1 MISVLIV
8 KPFEGESIKQPES
21 RFHLIKP
28 NTGAYQVLTLGVHL
42 EITKEAARRLMIEK
56 QGITSFPESVSK
68 TRVYDTIDSLGCL
81 QIDTISVIDRAH
93 YLTLWSRLGNY
104 EKKHL
109 DELAY
114 KDKKLFEYWAHAAC
128 FVPFKDY
135 RFYLHAMDVRKNE
148 MKQRFIKRT
157 GKDVEMLD
165 AVLAR
170 IKDEGAL
177 SSKDFD
183 GPKRKGGWWN
193 RKNEKMAMD
202 YMYGAG
208 VLMVSDRVN
217 FQRYYDLPEN
227 VLPPSIDTNPPS
239 EDERLDYFFNKTM
252 ECLGVVKAEDFR
264 KYYHHHSIKLG
275 LSRKQVDDRLK
286 GMEGVIQCE
295 LEGDKEAHYILE
307 EDTSRLDE
315 TKNFVFDDVRLMIYF
330 DNMMWNRERVEHL
343 TGFVPKLEI
352 YVPTDKRVYG
362 YYTLPI
368 LYGDTLVARIEPK
381 MDRKEK
387 KLIIRGYWK
396 EEGFNETDDYRDK
409 LERNVENFAAF
420 HGADEIEW
428 LS

>member
-1 MISVLIV
+1 MEV
-8 KPFEGESIKQPES
+8 
-21 RFHLIKP
+21 
-28 NTGAYQVLTLGVHL
+28 
-42 EITKEAARRLMIEK
+42 TKEAARRLMIEK

-68 TRVYDTIDSLGCL
+68 TKVYDTIDSLGCL
-81 QIDTISVIDRAH
+81 QIDTISVIERAH

-104 EKKHL
+104 EKNHL

-114 KDKKLFEYWAHAAC
+114 KDKKLFEYWAHAAS

-135 RFYLHAMDVRKNE
+135 RFYLHAMDVRKDE
-148 MKQRFIKRT
+148 MKQRFVKRT
-157 GKDVEMLD
+157 GKDVEVLD
-165 AVLAR
+165 TVLAR

-177 SSKDFD
+177 SSKDFE

-193 RKNEKMAMD
+193 RKTEKMAMD

-208 VLMVSDRVN
+208 VLMVSERIN

-227 VLPPSIDTNPPS
+227 VLPSSIETTPPS
-239 EDERLDYFFNKTM
+239 ENERLDYFFNKTM
-252 ECLGVVKAEDFR
+252 DCLGVVKAEDFR

-286 GMEGVIQCE
+286 EMDGVEKCS
-295 LEGDKEAHYILE
+295 LEGDKEPHYILE
-307 EDTSRLDE
+307 NDTSKLDE
-315 TKNFVFDDVRLMIYF
+315 TKDFAFDDVRLMIYF

-352 YVPTDKRVYG
+352 YVPTDQRVYG
-362 YYTLPI
+362 YYTLPV
-368 LYGDTLVARIEPK
+368 LFGDTLVARIEPK

>member
-1 MISVLIV
+1 M
-8 KPFEGESIKQPES
+8 
-21 RFHLIKP
+21 
-28 NTGAYQVLTLGVHL
+28 TLGVVL
-42 EITKEAARRLMIEK
+42 NITKQAARRLMIEK
-56 QGITSFPESVSK
+56 QGINSFPESVSK
-68 TRVYDTIDSLGCL
+68 ENVYETIDSLGCL
-81 QIDTISVIDRAH
+81 QIDTISVVERAH

-114 KDKKLFEYWAHAAC
+114 KDKRLFETWAHAAC

-135 RFYLHAMDVRKNE
+135 RYYLHAMNVRKDE
-148 MKQRFIKRT
+148 MKARFVKRS
-157 GKDVEMLD
+157 GKDVELLD
-165 AVLAR
+165 SVLDR
-170 IKDEGAL
+170 IKDEGPL
-177 SSKDFD
+177 CSKDFD

-193 RKNEKMAMD
+193 RKAEKLAMD
-202 YMYGAG
+202 YMFGAG
-208 VLMVSDRVN
+208 VLMVSDRVS

-227 VLPPSIDTNPPS
+227 VMPTGIDTSPPTN
-239 EDERLDYFFNKTM
+239 DERLDFFISKTM
-252 ECLGVVKAEDFR
+252 DCLGVIKAEDFR
-264 KYYHHHSIKLG
+264 KYYQHQSIKLG
-275 LSRKQVDDRLK
+275 LSRKHVDERLNE
-286 GMEGVIQCE
+286 MEGVVKCE

-307 EDTSRLDE
+307 KDLPQLEA
-315 TKNFVFDDVRLMIYF
+315 TKDFGFNDVRLLIYF

-352 YVPTDKRVYG
+352 YVPTAKRVFG
-362 YYTLPI
+362 YYTLPV

-387 KLIIRGYWK
+387 QLIIRGYWPEK
-396 EEGFNETDDYRDK
+396 GFKETDDYRDK